1 MLCRNDVKFWD
12 CSWFDEVHEKN
23 NVDWCIEDPS
33 PACARVTVSSV
44 SQSPIYYAHLKH
56 ATIDYAELKRIWD
69 DKVGLTRLLL
79 HTKEFPRATVGT
91 RASIEWLAIQL
102 LWVESWP
109 REQSSDDHP
118 EDALSFHNRIWW
130 SQLEFVTLNL
140 FGGPTTCCP
149 PKALA
154 VCGFLVVTRQWLKI
168 ASSWQ

>member
-1 MLCRNDVKFWD
+1 MLLEPNFGKAEYIWLIILCRSWTVIWFGQYT
-12 CSWFDEVHEKN
+12 CSHGNTTAQKYFF
-23 NVDWCIEDPS
+23 
-33 PACARVTVSSV
+33 
-44 SQSPIYYAHLKH
+44 LKH
-56 ATIDYAELKRIWD
+56 ATVDYAELKRIWD

-102 LWVESWP
+102 VWVESWP